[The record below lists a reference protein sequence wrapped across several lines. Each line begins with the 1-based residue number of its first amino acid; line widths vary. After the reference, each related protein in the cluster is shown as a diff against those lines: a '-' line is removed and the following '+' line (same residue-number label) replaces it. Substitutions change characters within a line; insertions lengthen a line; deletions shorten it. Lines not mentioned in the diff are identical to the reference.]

1 MQRLCRLTVPGLSI
15 SRDFTA
21 ARGRLMAEF
30 PNIEQVVATTA
41 PETLVVLF
49 CGAEDFDG
57 WVTAL
62 LGPNPKPRQQRRQA
76 SKLLSLRRRRLPG
89 DDFAA

>member
-1 MQRLCRLTVPGLSI
+1 MQRLCRITVPGLSI

-30 PNIEQVVATTA
+30 PNIEEVAATTA
-41 PETLVVLF
+41 PGTMLVLYS
-49 CGAEDFDG
+49 GPEDLDG
-57 WVTAL
+57 WLDALRGVGAKRRTSTPAKL
-62 LGPNPKPRQQRRQA
+62 LGR
-76 SKLLSLRRRRLPG
+76 RRRRLPG